1 MSEHNL
7 IKKKTRNETKGKEK
21 DRKKK
26 GRKKNPMQQ
35 YWTLEYLKKNKMLK
49 MQGKKKVE
57 RKKKKEEYIIGSNQR
72 KYEGAYE
79 TERQ

>member
-26 GRKKNPMQQ
+26 GRKKNLMQQ

-49 MQGKKKVE
+49 MQGKL
-57 RKKKKEEYIIGSNQR
+57 KKKEERRIYNR
-72 KYEGAYE
+72 E
-79 TERQ
+79 